1 MNGKRSLKKKKKK
14 NIYDYYRSYAVL
26 ETIIVHDFES

>member
-1 MNGKRSLKKKKKK
+1 MNEWQEVTEKKKK
-14 NIYDYYRSYAVL
+14 NLYDYYRSYAVL